1 MTTLKQEEEEEGKR
15 RKNCRSKKRFPFLSC
30 DIPSLRRFTNP
41 SIHNTQHNKQ
51 KSIALSHL
59 EAKPPPSLTMATP
72 RIIVGGTP
80 TPPLDDAI
88 CVVLLLLFFLSAL
101 AHFIVLRTNNNKNN
115 KKNPP
120 SSPPNF
126 KFAFSGMM
134 CALCLLRCLAL
145 AVRMAWASS
154 QSSSSGGVA
163 TAATAL
169 AQLGTVLIYITNIVL
184 AQRVL
189 RGYRPRFGWRR
200 ATTLAFNALL
210 AAVVV
215 ALVFMVAA
223 GVALGCFYARI
234 DGDGDGGGD
243 DGGSEEEVFARRIN
257 GARVVQLLGAVAL
270 AILATVPVPVV
281 LGAAVAWG
289 MARSCCRGGGDDC
302 GESYVTPAAA
312 AAAADADVEAGTG
325 RISTGTGGK
334 DEREKRYNRCHHRRC
349 CRVRHANIEKFGS
362 GSWYVSSFRFI

>member
-1 MTTLKQEEEEEGKR
+1 
-15 RKNCRSKKRFPFLSC
+15 
-30 DIPSLRRFTNP
+30 
-41 SIHNTQHNKQ
+41 
-51 KSIALSHL
+51 
-59 EAKPPPSLTMATP
+59 MATP
-72 RIIVGGTP
+72 RIIIGGTP

-281 LGAAVAWG
+281 LGGAAAWG
-289 MARSCCRGGGDDC
+289 MAGSCCRGGGDDC

-325 RISTGTGGK
+325 RISTGTGGN

>member
-1 MTTLKQEEEEEGKR
+1 
-15 RKNCRSKKRFPFLSC
+15 
-30 DIPSLRRFTNP
+30 
-41 SIHNTQHNKQ
+41 
-51 KSIALSHL
+51 
-59 EAKPPPSLTMATP
+59 
-72 RIIVGGTP
+72 
-80 TPPLDDAI
+80 
-88 CVVLLLLFFLSAL
+88 
-101 AHFIVLRTNNNKNN
+101 
-115 KKNPP
+115 
-120 SSPPNF
+120 
-126 KFAFSGMM
+126 
-134 CALCLLRCLAL
+134 
-145 AVRMAWASS
+145 MAWASS

-270 AILATVPVPVV
+270 AILATVPIPVV
-281 LGAAVAWG
+281 LGAAAAWG
-289 MARSCCRGGGDDC
+289 MAGSCCRGGGDDC

-312 AAAADADVEAGTG
+312 AAAAADADVEAGTG
-325 RISTGTGGK
+325 SISTGTGGN